1 MKLSVI
7 TPTHNRMLLLE
18 QLLQSLEQQTYLDFE
33 VVIAVDG
40 SSDGTLT
47 MLEAYK
53 RRQTLQLEILVLQQ
67 GGQARARNTAIRH
80 ATGEILVFAD
90 DDLIFADDVLARH
103 AAFHEVFQQSIAIAA
118 VQYPNGKIEFP
129 KNPHWV
135 NFTGMN
141 TSLPRQA
148 ALEQHGFDESLS
160 GYGGEDLEFA
170 LRLEKAGLKIRRLP
184 DTLAFHSGEHTR
196 NPAKAHS
203 AGYQAVKIAIKYG
216 DAVALQL
223 GVHPSLLL
231 AKRTV
236 LNPLGD
242 AILGTRADYAFE
254 RAYLEGARVAWK
266 ELKNQID

>member
-53 RRQTLQLEILVLQQ
+53 RRQTLQLEVVILNGV
-67 GGQARARNTAIRH
+67 GRAAARNAAIARAKEA
-80 ATGEILVFAD
+80 ILVFAD
-90 DDLIFADDVLARH
+90 DDLTLEPEVLARH
-103 AAFHEVFQQSIAIAA
+103 VAFHQLFKDGIAVGA
-118 VQYPNGKIEFP
+118 VRFP
-129 KNPHWV
+129 DGVVRFSTRPDWM
-135 NFTGMN
+135 NFSGCN
-141 TSLPRQA
+141 CSVAREAIVQLG
-148 ALEQHGFDESLS
+148 GFNESLTQ
-160 GYGGEDLEFA
+160 YGGEDLELGYRLLQAGQQFKA
-170 LRLEKAGLKIRRLP
+170 LAQAEVFHHGARVPGVEKAH
-184 DTLAFHSGEHTR
+184 A
-196 NPAKAHS
+196 
-203 AGYQAVKIAIKYG
+203 AGYNAVYIAQKLG
-216 DAVALQL
+216 GSVALQL

-231 AKRTV
+231 AKRTI

-254 RAYLEGARVAWK
+254 RAYLDGARAAWK
-266 ELKNQID
+266 ELKNDQT